1 MTAVSWHGVMS
12 LDGFITAPGDD
23 MRWIFELAG
32 PSDGVDDG
40 LRCCFHR
47 RHPAETG
54 LETPYLGSIRTRRVK
69 AHCPAPFARANARR
83 TSTGTTAPAIPW
95 NRRRSSTSS

>member
-40 LRCCFHR
+40 LRCCFHCRHLQR
-47 RHPAETG
+47 RDWKRHRPDYRAG
-54 LETPYLGSIRTRRVK
+54 NPLE
-69 AHCPAPFARANARR
+69 
-83 TSTGTTAPAIPW
+83 
-95 NRRRSSTSS
+95 STS